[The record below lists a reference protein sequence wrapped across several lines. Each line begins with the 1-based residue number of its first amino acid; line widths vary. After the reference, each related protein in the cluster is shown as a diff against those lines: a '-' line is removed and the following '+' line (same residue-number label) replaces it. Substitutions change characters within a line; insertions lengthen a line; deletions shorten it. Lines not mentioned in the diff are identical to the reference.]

1 MNSIRSNSLSL
12 KYRKCMQSGCKEN
25 VKVNKVIKET
35 CKRNLSDPKN

>member
-1 MNSIRSNSLSL
+1 MYAIRLQ
-12 KYRKCMQSGCKEN
+12 RMVTEN